1 MLQLTFA
8 RMYHH
13 TPIFTAFDNVNGQVS
28 RSQSSRCAIGRVV
41 IIKHSAITCHHTLL
55 HHLPSHPITSHTAQ
69 GRTEGGVSFGSG
81 SDSFYE

>member
-1 MLQLTFA
+1 
-8 RMYHH
+8 MYHH
-13 TPIFTAFDNVNGQVS
+13 TPIFTAFDNVNGQVP
-28 RSQSSRCAIGRVV
+28 RTQSSRCAIGRVV

-55 HHLPSHPITSHTAQ
+55 HHLSSRPITSHTAQ